1 MIDVCYQV
9 WHSNVMKPPAAVDMR
24 VHIAEDDE
32 TGRWYIVQSDVP
44 GLRLE
49 ADDAVS
55 LIRRIELAAPELAE
69 ANASEIE
76 RLHGIVPGSS
86 VRIVP
91 VFDSPIQIAA

>member
-1 MIDVCYQV
+1 MEAQ
-9 WHSNVMKPPAAVDMR
+9 PPAVMR
-24 VHIAEDDE
+24 VHIAEDAE
-32 TGRWYIVQSDVP
+32 SGRWYIVQSDIP

-49 ADDAVS
+49 AGDAVS

-69 ANASEIE
+69 ANAAEIE
-76 RLHGIVPGSS
+76 RLYGIPAGNA